1 MSDRSDVQ
9 AGDRSTERILLLTG
23 ATGFVGEAVRPALV
37 AAGWRV
43 RCLTRNATSARAREQ
58 DLEWVE
64 GDVGDPESMD
74 RALAGCEAALYLVHG
89 IGEGRDYHQ
98 REVAAAACF
107 ARAAAS
113 AGVRRIVYLGGVA
126 PSSAGSE
133 HLRSRIEVGETLRAG
148 PVQTIELRAS
158 MIIGR
163 GSLSWLIVRDLAARL
178 PVMVLPRWLR
188 SRTQP
193 VGIDDVVIALVR
205 TLDLPSTT
213 TTWFDLPGP
222 QTMSGREILEQTA
235 RAMGLP
241 RPRMVTLPLLS
252 PRLSS
257 QWVRFVTRARWSV
270 AREVVVGLTED
281 LLARSDELWQL
292 IDHPRRQPFAEAA
305 SRALEASPPPG
316 VWGAVERMRHDLAAQ
331 RGRDQLVARSW
342 RYLAPACVVAWVI
355 AASGTR
361 WFGIWA
367 ALGGVAIGLGVV
379 VLVVDRQT
387 RATLRP
393 GLTALAVGALGGGL
407 MVGATYVLYP
417 WVIHVAPVVGDET
430 ERLYDLFRAPP
441 QLLASLAL
449 VVVVV
454 GEELVWRGAVQHALV
469 RRFGPWSGVAIA
481 AILYSLAHA
490 PVGSPMLVVAAL
502 LCGLMWGALRL
513 VSGSLVPTLV
523 AHLVWDFLVLM
534 WLPLDSLAR
543 S

>member
-1 MSDRSDVQ
+1 MQ
-9 AGDRSTERILLLTG
+9 ARDPSPQRILLLTG

-37 AAGWRV
+37 AAGWQV
-43 RCLTRNATSARAREQ
+43 RCLTRNAASARAR
-58 DLEWVE
+58 DPDADWIE
-64 GDVGDPESMD
+64 GDVGDPESMI

-89 IGEGRDYHQ
+89 MGEGGDYHQ

-107 ARAAAS
+107 AGAAAT
-113 AGVRRIVYLGGVA
+113 AAVQRIIYLGGVA
-126 PSSAGSE
+126 PSSAGSK
-133 HLRSRIEVGETLRAG
+133 HLHSRIEVGATLRAG

-193 VGIDDVVIALVR
+193 VGIDDVVVALVR
-205 TLDLPSTT
+205 TLDLPGTT
-213 TTWFDLPGP
+213 STWFDLPGP

-241 RPRMVTLPLLS
+241 RPRMLSLPLLS

-292 IDHPRRQPFAEAA
+292 IGHLRPQPFAEAA
-305 SRALEASPPPG
+305 SRALEASPPG
-316 VWGAVERMRHDLAAQ
+316 IWGAVERLRHGLAAQ
-331 RGRDQLVARSW
+331 RTRDQLATPSW
-342 RYLAPACVVAWVI
+342 RYLAHTCVAAWVI
-355 AASGTR
+355 AAYATR

-367 ALGGVAIGLGVV
+367 ALGGAAIGLGVV
-379 VLVVDRQT
+379 VLALDRQT
-387 RATLRP
+387 RVTLRP
-393 GLTALAVGALGGGL
+393 RLTAVAVGTLVGGL
-407 MVGATYVLYP
+407 MVAATYVLYP
-417 WVIHVAPVVGDET
+417 WVIRLAPMVGDET
-430 ERLYDLFRAPP
+430 ERLYQLFRAPS
-441 QLLASLAL
+441 QLVASCAL
-449 VVVVV
+449 VIVVV
-454 GEELVWRGAVQHALV
+454 GEELVWRGSVQHALV
-469 RRFGPWSGVAIA
+469 RRFGPWSGVPIA
-481 AILYSLAHA
+481 AVLYALAHA

-502 LCGLMWGALRL
+502 LCGLIWGALRFA
-513 VSGSLVPTLV
+513 SGSLVPTLI
-523 AHLVWDFLVLM
+523 AHLLWDFLVLM

-543 S
+543 P